1 MRPTAFRSRLRVGF
15 GQTERARR
23 TGGARVREAEPG
35 SAEVQP
41 VPSSGT
47 RCGVPRGTGGTTW
60 ALTSTPSAASRSW
73 SSGSGSSV
81 ELASQRGSA
90 GQGCASG
97 PRRPR
102 SATVRTVTQNGNGTQ
117 NGTGTQNGNGR
128 PRVIGTRVPQ
138 GSAKATT

>member
-23 TGGARVREAEPG
+23 TGGARVRDAEPG

-41 VPSSGT
+41 APSSGT
-47 RCGVPRGTGGTTW
+47 RCGVPRGAGGITW
-60 ALTSTPSAASRSW
+60 ALT
-73 SSGSGSSV
+73 
-81 ELASQRGSA
+81 SQRGSA
-90 GQGCASG
+90 GQVCASG

-102 SATVRTVTQNGNGTQ
+102 SATVRTVTQNGNGTP
-117 NGTGTQNGNGR
+117 NGSGTQNGNGR